1 MSIYKIIKI
10 YFANKVLKKQIE
22 EKKQLIELE
31 RYFIDLVKTE
41 EDISG
46 NTVSKKFAM
55 NFEEL

>member
-10 YFANKVLKKQIE
+10 YFANKVLNKQIE

-46 NTVSKKFAM
+46 NTANKKFAM